1 MNFDSKFKLFMLEIK
16 ELEESNQA
24 LQRKLIHAN
33 IDQEKL
39 RKDLKEF
46 DVLRKIAIKELEKKI
61 AFLRKEKL
69 QKEEENA
76 ILHMQLKQVRAERN
90 KFERKN

>member
-1 MNFDSKFKLFMLEIK
+1 MLEIK